1 MSEIRHV
8 RIEYDDKVMWIEGE
22 EALKWQKHTDGL
34 AILASIHGMNSFEHD
49 PIKWNI
55 VEGCDRIGI

>member
-8 RIEYDDKVMWIEGE
+8 RIEFDDKVMWIEGE
-22 EALKWQKHTDGL
+22 EALKWQKHTDSL
-34 AILASIHGMNSFEHD
+34 AILAMTHNMNPFDYD

-55 VEGCDRIGI
+55 VELK